1 MLARVEKHSCTIVG
15 DARGMSKGKLD
26 VLLDQLGIR
35 CIPVHR
41 KRERGQTHARRAMQA
56 LRAEHGDGHLV
67 FVLKTIKQS
76 RGNGTELWSET
87 IGAVSDVVLQ
97 RPDWSEHR
105 AGDFMAAFDDMPLG
119 AMREAAVVLRPWP
132 VRATLRVLIL
142 VDLEK
147 RMAPAGRIAA

>member
-1 MLARVEKHSCTIVG
+1 MHDVRYL
-15 DARGMSKGKLD
+15 DAPGMSKGKLD

-35 CIPVHR
+35 CVPVYR
-41 KRERGQTHARRAMQA
+41 RRERGHTHARGAMKA

-76 RGNGTELWSET
+76 RGNAMELWSET
-87 IGAVSDVVLQ
+87 IGAVSDIVLQ
-97 RPDWSEHR
+97 RPDWSERR
-105 AGDFMAAFDDMPLG
+105 AGDFMGAFDDMPLG
-119 AMREAAVVLRPWP
+119 AVREVAVALRPWP
-132 VRATLRVLIL
+132 VRVTLRVLIL